1 MARVTISRGI
11 NGGYIVFGLNVNE
24 AERMMDNGKFSLGIL
39 DDDDYEF
46 DPPELLYEYLD
57 LEFLVDDEDF

>member
-11 NGGYIVFGLNVNE
+11 NGGYFVCGLNVNE

-46 DPPELLYEYLD
+46 DPPELLYEFLD